1 MMQVD
6 EKQQRL
12 DDLVS
17 RAVSDFSLIATESS
31 VLSNTPLTT
40 GLSLFAI
47 YINLSYLI
55 FSI

>member
-1 MMQVD
+1 MQGMMQVD

-17 RAVSDFSLIATESS
+17 RVVSDFSLIATESS

-47 YINLSYLI
+47 
-55 FSI
+55 